1 MDIDLQRRA
10 AVLDEGRGMTAP
22 GRAPESARNAAPRV
36 RKVENVRETMPRTRA
51 GVVDIVEIDEIRW

>member
-22 GRAPESARNAAPRV
+22 GRAPEVRAQCCTADEEGRERPRDDAEDS
-36 RKVENVRETMPRTRA
+36 RKGRGHRGDR
-51 GVVDIVEIDEIRW
+51 